1 MDIVLDRL
9 DPSVPDPVESR
20 RRAAGRFVRIV
31 YGTFIFGLLSAVI
44 LYFGAPLVFLGGPG
58 TVSAPRHEVSLPYV
72 VQVVQTRVRPGGKVE
87 AGDEIAQVRSPQ
99 HDEIIASYM
108 RGLADLAGREAEL
121 RIRARVARDSL
132 AAARS
137 YLQLTDEAVKRL
149 EAAPEATNVSTL
161 YQLEV
166 LSARAQALKTV
177 VTQEAEAAEAAIQ
190 IESLSE
196 VRERFQEH
204 LDRTDAEFAGGRV
217 VAPISGIVARNVPR
231 IGQSLAPESAIAEIF
246 DTTDLYVD
254 WYIPNYRLIDPK
266 VGNNVFVLF
275 GNRRIPGVV
284 DEILPLSGMPEA
296 GAPHDQSGQ
305 IARIRFA
312 PDVVNPALN
321 ATVRIHM
328 HYSTIV
334 ARAAAALVDFLGLR

>member
-1 MDIVLDRL
+1 MDIGLDRL

-275 GNRRIPGVV
+275 GNRRIPAVV